1 MSGSSDTGSSRVNKG
16 YYEQNVKFSDPQ
28 AKQLVSTLMGKL
40 QSSLSGDNSNDALSE
55 TSAKTLADLMTGKYQ
70 VGTVNPY
77 TQQLVDANA
86 AKSANQ
92 FNTDFA
98 KAYSNVQGLGQGASN
113 QALGGVYQ
121 NYLLDKDAQTLNL
134 LNQQYNTD
142 IATALDAAKS
152 GLGKSSLN
160 QVGTLALGLGDL
172 MKESYGYQPITTQ
185 ESSRVAGGIKN

>member
-1 MSGSSDTGSSRVNKG
+1 MSASSDTGSSKVNKG
-16 YYEQNVKFSDPQ
+16 YYEQNVRFSDPQ
-28 AKQLVSTLMGKL
+28 AKQLISSLTGKL
-40 QSSLSGDNSNDALSE
+40 QSSLSGNNANDALAE
-55 TSAKTLADLMTGKYQ
+55 TSAKTLADLITGKYQ
-70 VGTVNPY
+70 VSTVNPY
-77 TQQLVDANA
+77 TQQLANANA

-142 IATALDAAKS
+142 VVNAIESAKS
-152 GLGKSSLN
+152 GLGQGSLS
-160 QVGTLALGLGDL
+160 QLGTLALGLGDL
-172 MKESYGYQPITTQ
+172 MKESYGYQPVTTQ
-185 ESSRVAGGIKN
+185 ESSRTAGGIKN